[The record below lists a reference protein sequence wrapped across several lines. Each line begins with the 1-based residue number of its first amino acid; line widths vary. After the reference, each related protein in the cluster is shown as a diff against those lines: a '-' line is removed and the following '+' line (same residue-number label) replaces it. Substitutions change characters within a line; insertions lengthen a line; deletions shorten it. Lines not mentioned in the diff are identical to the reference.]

1 MKALVTGGAGFIGSH
16 VVDRLVAAGHEV
28 KVIDDLS
35 VGKREHIARGVEL
48 WQLDLGTVPAAELAR
63 RVEAYAPEIA
73 FHLAAIHFIPY
84 CIAHPEQTFATNVRA
99 THTLVQALEK
109 CAVRKLVSAST
120 MDVYPV
126 ADKVHSETDE
136 PDPRNIYGLTKLLSE
151 QIVRCAAYCH
161 DSMAAV
167 SLRLANVYGPR
178 ETNPHVIPDF
188 FKLLAKQDLPEIKM
202 GYLGAS
208 RDFVHVFDVADA
220 FVAAAAADTGK
231 YAFFNVGTG
240 VATPLRT
247 MLDLIRRAVGD
258 GRAIKEDPQK
268 FRKFDRPSLTPDV
281 RKIKAAI
288 GWKAKL
294 VPQQGVETLVEEHA
308 H

>member
-16 VVDRLVAAGHEV
+16 VVDRLLAAGHEV

-35 VGKREHIARGVEL
+35 VGKREHIAKGVEL
-48 WQLDLGTVPAAELAR
+48 WQLDLGTIPAAELAK
-63 RVEAYAPEIA
+63 RVEAYAPEA
-73 FHLAAIHFIPY
+73 VFHLAAIHFIPY

-99 THTLVQALEK
+99 THALTQALEK
-109 CAVRKLVSAST
+109 CPVKKLVSAST

-126 ADKVHSETDE
+126 EDKVHAETDE

-188 FKLLAKQDLPEIKM
+188 FKYLANKDLNEIKM

-208 RDFVHVFDVADA
+208 RDFVHVYDVADA
-220 FVAAAAADTGK
+220 FVASAKADTGK
-231 YAFFNVGTG
+231 YAYFNIGTG
-240 VATPLRT
+240 NPTPLRT
-247 MLDLIRRAVGD
+247 MLDLIRRAMGD
-258 GRAIKEDPQK
+258 ERAIKEDPQK

-281 RKIKAAI
+281 RKIASTI
-288 GWKAKL
+288 GWKAKFA
-294 VPQQGVETLVEEHA
+294 PAEGVKTLVEEHGR
-308 H
+308 